1 MIKQLIIIL
10 SIVALFASCSKDEG
24 RGGLASIRGK
34 VYGYDINTSNEIT
47 DSGYVANY
55 DVFISYGT
63 NSWVDDKTE
72 TSYTGDYSFDELTPG
87 KYTLYVYSQCN
98 SCIFNEESF
107 VKEVEI
113 KDSKEVLIL
122 PDFVIVD

>member
-1 MIKQLIIIL
+1 MTKQLIIFLSVISIL
-10 SIVALFASCSKDEG
+10 ISCSKDEG

-55 DVFISYGT
+55 DVFISYGSNT
-63 NSWVDDKTE
+63 WVDDKTE

-87 KYTLYVYSQCN
+87 KYTLFVHSQCN
-98 SCIFNEESF
+98 SCLFNQESF
-107 VKEVEI
+107 VQEVEI

-122 PDFVIVD
+122 PNFVIVD

>member
-113 KDSKEVLIL
+113 KDSKE
-122 PDFVIVD
+122 DTK